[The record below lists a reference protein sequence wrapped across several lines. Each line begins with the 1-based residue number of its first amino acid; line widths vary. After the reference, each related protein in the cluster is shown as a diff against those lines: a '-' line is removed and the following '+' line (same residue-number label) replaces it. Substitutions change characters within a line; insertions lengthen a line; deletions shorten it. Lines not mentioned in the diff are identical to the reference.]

1 MNISGMRP
9 YEGFYE
15 YNSIKAV
22 ALRSQQIAAVQNA
35 SGDEELSGGSQPQGQ
50 TQTKRPQTYNA
61 FDYAKEY
68 QPDETYELK
77 GADSDLAGLDMQ
89 KAISDMEKD
98 QVLQQYQY
106 FMGTQDKGGA
116 RRTEARPQGG
126 RRLHRRERRAHR
138 RLPRPGFLLC
148 VPERIFP
155 FST

>member
-50 TQTKRPQTYNA
+50 TLTYNA

-106 FMGTQDKGGA
+106 FVGTQDTGVKKTPLDTGISALRSG
-116 RRTEARPQGG
+116 EN
-126 RRLHRRERRAHR
+126 
-138 RLPRPGFLLC
+138 
-148 VPERIFP
+148 
-155 FST
+155 FSL

>member
-50 TQTKRPQTYNA
+50 TQPKRPQTYNA

-98 QVLQQYQY
+98 QVL
-106 FMGTQDKGGA
+106 
-116 RRTEARPQGG
+116 
-126 RRLHRRERRAHR
+126 RREFFPLVHNTSRRDACAHFYIR
-138 RLPRPGFLLC
+138 GSTWILL
-148 VPERIFP
+148 
-155 FST
+155 TA

>member
-35 SGDEELSGGSQPQGQ
+35 SGDEELFGGSQPQGQ
-50 TQTKRPQTYNA
+50 TQT
-61 FDYAKEY
+61 KEY

-106 FMGTQDKGGA
+106 FVGTQDTGVKKTPLDTGISALRSG
-116 RRTEARPQGG
+116 EN
-126 RRLHRRERRAHR
+126 
-138 RLPRPGFLLC
+138 
-148 VPERIFP
+148 
-155 FST
+155 FSL

>member
-9 YEGFYE
+9 YAGFYE

-35 SGDEELSGGSQPQGQ
+35 SGDEKLSGGSQPQGQ
-50 TQTKRPQTYNA
+50 TQPKRPQTYNA

-68 QPDETYELK
+68 RPDETYELK

-106 FMGTQDKGGA
+106 FVGTQDTGVKKTPLDTGISALRSG
-116 RRTEARPQGG
+116 EN
-126 RRLHRRERRAHR
+126 
-138 RLPRPGFLLC
+138 
-148 VPERIFP
+148 
-155 FST
+155 FSL